1 MVGPVKA
8 GRESKAS
15 DQFVAAGLALA
26 TMCLG
31 AVRAGDRP
39 FWLDE
44 SATAVAVDQPLGGL
58 VRLLGHTAGMGPY
71 FLSLWGWARL
81 GDSEWWLRMFSVV
94 GGACTVAALYMFACR
109 AAGRRTAALAAI
121 GLICNPF
128 FLRYLTELRTYS
140 WVMCLAVVSTALFLR
155 FRSTPTTANALRYG
169 ASVGAML
176 SLLFFS
182 VGAVVA
188 HLIFCGGLIR
198 DRRGRSRLAL
208 AGVVGAVILAPFL
221 IAVRTSHQINWI
233 PSTTIVRILDQTS
246 LALGGRPL
254 AVLLVVGC
262 VCLFVVTVRHSTP
275 WARSVPLEV
284 GLAICVL
291 VPVSLLMISI
301 VQPAYLARYLAAL
314 LPFSVLSASAG
325 FVAVAS
331 AISATVSKQRLIT
344 AAVAAGFVLGFPGSP
359 VVDLARPD
367 DMSAPAAF
375 LESAVRPGDAVIFGP
390 SGMEFEFRY
399 YWPTRTAMVID
410 VRGSGG
416 AALSP
421 QGLRAALAGH
431 CRVWHIRRDSE
442 GVAVA
447 TLEQLLEQPH
457 STSHTFNRY
466 TITELDAC

>member
-1 MVGPVKA
+1 MVGSVRW
-8 GRESKAS
+8 GGESKAN
-15 DQFVAAGLALA
+15 DRLVAIGLALA
-26 TMCLG
+26 TLCLG

-58 VRLLGHTAGMGPY
+58 VRLLGRTAGMGPY

-81 GDSEWWLRMFSVV
+81 GDSEWWLRMFSVI
-94 GGACTVAALYMFACR
+94 GGACTVAALYLFACR
-109 AAGRRTAALAAI
+109 AAARRTAALAAI

-155 FRSTPTTANALRYG
+155 FRSAPTTANALRYG
-169 ASVGAML
+169 ASVGVLL

-182 VGAVVA
+182 VGVVA
-188 HLIFCGGLIR
+188 AHLVFCGGLIR
-198 DRRGRSRLAL
+198 DRRSRSRLAI
-208 AGVVGAVILAPFL
+208 AGVVGALILAPFL

-246 LALGGRPL
+246 VALGGRAL

-262 VCLFVVTVRHSTP
+262 VCLLVVTMRRSTP

-284 GLAICVL
+284 GLAICVM

-314 LPFSVLSASAG
+314 LPFAVLCASAG
-325 FVAVAS
+325 FVSVAS
-331 AISATVSKQRLIT
+331 AISATLWKQRLMT
-344 AAVAAGFVLGFPGSP
+344 AAVAAGFVVGFPGSP
-359 VVDLARPD
+359 VVDLARKD
-367 DMSAPAAF
+367 DLSTPGAF
-375 LESAVRPGDAVIFGP
+375 LESAVRPGDAVVFEP
-390 SGMEFEFRY
+390 WWTEFPFRY
-399 YWPTRTAMVID
+399 YWPKRNGEVID
-410 VRGSGG
+410 LRAADGT
-416 AALSP
+416 ALSP
-421 QGLRAALAGH
+421 ERLREALAGH
-431 CRVWHIRRDSE
+431 CRVWHVRRAGD
-442 GVAVA
+442 GIAVS
-447 TLEQLLEQPH
+447 TVEQLLDQPH

-466 TITELDAC
+466 TITELDVC